1 MIRVFEANR
10 RGRGVADASGP
21 GRIRYTVGC
30 DIGGTFT
37 DLVLHGSD
45 GSVRTH
51 KVPSTPDDYGR
62 GIVRGIAELARS
74 AGVELGAIDGVV
86 HATTVATNTILEMKG
101 ARTALVTTAGFR
113 DVLEMR
119 RLRIPVLYD
128 LQYDK
133 PPPLAPRRLR
143 FEVVERM
150 GARGDVRVALDE
162 ASVAAVAE
170 RIAAAEVD
178 AVAVCLLHAYANPAH
193 ERRVAE
199 LLRARLGAE
208 VYVTCSSDI
217 LPEIREYERTSTTVV
232 NAYVGPIVARYL
244 RALGG
249 RIRELGVQAP
259 LRVMQSNGGVMTAS
273 AAAEKP
279 ASIVESGPAA
289 GVIACARIARRI
301 GWPNVI
307 SFDMGGTT
315 AKAAIVENGE
325 PARTSEYE
333 VGAGINLSS
342 KLVKG
347 GGYAIKLPFIDVSE
361 IGAGGGSIVALDA
374 VGSLRVGPRSAGAV
388 PGPACYDLGGVDPTF
403 TDAAVVLGYLNDKAL
418 VGGQM
423 PIVSGLS
430 HRALAEK
437 VAVPLGLEP
446 HVAAH
451 GVFALAVAGMTRAV
465 KAVSTYRGRDPRDFA
480 LVAFGGNGP
489 VVAAAIAAELNMRKV
504 LIPPAP
510 GVFSALG
517 LVFSDIEHDAMR
529 TVFRR
534 LDAMSAAELGATCDS
549 LERDVREAFRAEGAT
564 AAAVRL
570 EADLRYSG
578 QAYELTIPV
587 RDLDLARLAEAFH
600 AEHAR
605 TYGHRQDG
613 APIDLINLRVIAS
626 APQRGES
633 EHGAVTTR
641 AADLDRVAGGGSR
654 GCYFGTR
661 HGTLATPVLARG
673 DLRAGPVAGP
683 AIIEEFDATCVVP
696 PGCTARLD
704 DQANIVID
712 VPETAA

>member
-1 MIRVFEANR
+1 
-10 RGRGVADASGP
+10 
-21 GRIRYTVGC
+21 
-30 DIGGTFT
+30 
-37 DLVLHGSD
+37 
-45 GSVRTH
+45 
-51 KVPSTPDDYGR
+51 
-62 GIVRGIAELARS
+62 
-74 AGVELGAIDGVV
+74 
-86 HATTVATNTILEMKG
+86 
-101 ARTALVTTAGFR
+101 
-113 DVLEMR
+113 
-119 RLRIPVLYD
+119 
-128 LQYDK
+128 
-133 PPPLAPRRLR
+133 
-143 FEVVERM
+143 
-150 GARGDVRVALDE
+150 
-162 ASVAAVAE
+162 
-170 RIAAAEVD
+170 
-178 AVAVCLLHAYANPAH
+178 
-193 ERRVAE
+193 
-199 LLRARLGAE
+199 
-208 VYVTCSSDI
+208 
-217 LPEIREYERTSTTVV
+217 
-232 NAYVGPIVARYL
+232 
-244 RALGG
+244 
-249 RIRELGVQAP
+249 
-259 LRVMQSNGGVMTAS
+259 MQSNGGVMTAS
-273 AAAEKP
+273 AASEKP

-315 AKAAIVENGE
+315 AKAAIIENGE

-423 PIVSGLS
+423 PIVAELS
-430 HRALAEK
+430 RRSLGEK
-437 VAVPLGLEP
+437 IAGPLGLAP
-446 HVAAH
+446 DVAAF
-451 GVFALAVAGMTRAV
+451 GVFSLAVAGMTRAV

-489 VVAAAIAAELNMRKV
+489 VVAAAIAAELNMRQV

-529 TVFRR
+529 TIFRR
-534 LDAMSAAELGATCDS
+534 LDTLTPDGLRATRDA
-549 LERDVREAFRAEGAT
+549 LEHDVRAAFAAEGAGT
-564 AAAVRL
+564 GTVAVRV

-578 QAYELTIPV
+578 QAYELTIP
-587 RDLDLARLAEAFH
+587 LAEIDLAKLAESFH

-633 EHGAVTTR
+633 EHGAVTMR
-641 AADLDRVAGGGSR
+641 AADLDRAAVR
-654 GCYFGTR
+654 GERHCYFGAR
-661 HGTLATPVLARG
+661 HGSQRTPVIARG
-673 DLRAGPVAGP
+673 DLRRGTVTGP

-704 DQANIVID
+704 EQANIVIT
-712 VPETAA
+712 VPEQVG